1 MPKVKR
7 PRIKSPER
15 DEEENLPAVIR
26 EADDDVDY
34 WWLQMRQK
42 LATYAFGTIVCVAA
56 MIALAAWMGGSLGA
70 FGERLSSGVD
80 VIAQKAGLSI
90 TKIEIV
96 GLDPLVEER
105 AREAADINIGDNML
119 AADPYKLRRRV
130 EQLDAV
136 AGVSVHRFWPDQ
148 VTIIAETREPLAL
161 WQEDGE
167 WRVIDQSGR
176 TFSRANPDDYLGL
189 PQVVGPDAAGAAASL
204 VTLIADFPELSS
216 RMESAHR
223 VSGRRWDL
231 RFKGGV
237 SAAMPEDERLR
248 EALAALNLL
257 HVRNGVLD
265 MPVTRIDARDPE
277 RFAIRPAPGGPD
289 SGGA

>member
-15 DEEENLPAVIR
+15 DEDENLPAVIPDV
-26 EADDDVDY
+26 DDDVDY
-34 WWLQMRQK
+34 WWLHVRQK
-42 LATYAFGTIVCVAA
+42 VATYAFGTIICVAA

-70 FGERLSSGVD
+70 FGERMSRGVD
-80 VIAQKAGLSI
+80 VIAQNAGLSI
-90 TKIEIV
+90 TKIEVV

-105 AREAADINIGDNML
+105 AREVAGIHIGGNML
-119 AADPYKLRRRV
+119 SADPYKLRRRV
-130 EQLDAV
+130 EELDAV

-161 WQEDGE
+161 WQDDGD

-176 TFSRANPDDYLGL
+176 TFARANPDDYLEL
-189 PQVVGPDAAGAAASL
+189 PKVIGPNAAGAAAGL
-204 VTLIADFPELSS
+204 VTLISDFPELSS
-216 RMESAHR
+216 RMDRAYR
-223 VSGRRWDL
+223 VSGRRWDI
-231 RFKGGV
+231 RFKGDV
-237 SAAMPEDERLR
+237 SVAMPEDDRLR
-248 EALAALNLL
+248 EAMASLNLL

>member
-7 PRIKSPER
+7 PRIKSQDR
-15 DEEENLPAVIR
+15 DEEEHLPAVIR
-26 EADDDVDY
+26 EADDEVDY
-34 WWLQMRQK
+34 WWLHMRQK
-42 LATYAFGTIVCVAA
+42 LATYAFGTIVCIAA

-70 FGERLSSGVD
+70 FGQRLSDGVD

-90 TKIEIV
+90 RKVEIV
-96 GLDPLVEER
+96 GLDALVEER
-105 AREAADINIGDNML
+105 AREAANIHLGDNML
-119 AADPYKLRRRV
+119 SADPYKIRDRV

-161 WQEDGE
+161 WQDDGD
-167 WRVIDQSGR
+167 WRVIDQAGR
-176 TFSRANPDDYLGL
+176 TFVRANPDDYMDL
-189 PQVVGPDAAGAAASL
+189 PQVIGPNAAGAAAGLITL
-204 VTLIADFPELSS
+204 VADFPELSS
-216 RMESAHR
+216 RMESAYR
-223 VSGRRWDL
+223 ISGRRWDL

-237 SAAMPEDERLR
+237 SVAMPEDDELK
-248 EALAALNLL
+248 EALASLNLL

-265 MPVTRIDARDPE
+265 MPITRIDARDSE